1 MSSIYS
7 IVPRIRTPRVNPGE
21 TVEVE
26 IFLTGYGEIPKLRTF
41 KISHSSP
48 YLYKRDSKSK
58 IGVLEWCI
66 KVAENEKGDIIGVWT
81 GDSEADIR
89 ARGKVT
95 HIRAHEE
102 HPVDPFG
109 VIVELNPGYFLS
121 HKEVARLEG
130 EPVDEHDRRILSE
143 MTHDEIPPMLLKLNT
158 LENARSGDH
167 DIFLTLIYHDGAEL
181 KMDQKVVRFHV
192 NSWIERHAKT
202 LQWVVVVLG
211 LLALCMEIIQAIS
224 SVLPYLAFLFC

>member
-7 IVPRIRTPRVNPGE
+7 IVPRIRTPRINPGE

-26 IFLTGYGEIPKLRTF
+26 IFLTGYGEIPRLRIF

-66 KVAENEKGDIIGVWT
+66 KVAENEKGDITGVWT

-89 ARGKVT
+89 VRGKVT
-95 HIRAHEE
+95 RIRAHEE
-102 HPVDPFG
+102 YPIDPFG
-109 VIVELNPGYFLS
+109 VCVELNPGYFLS
-121 HKEVARLEG
+121 HNEVARLEG
-130 EPVDEHDRRILSE
+130 KPADEHDRRILSE
-143 MTHDEIPPMLLKLNT
+143 MTHGGISPMLLKLNT

-167 DIFLTLIYHDGAEL
+167 NIFLTLIYGDVAEL
-181 KMDQKVVRFHV
+181 KMDQKAVSFHV
-192 NSWIERHAKT
+192 NSWVEKHAKT

-211 LLALCMEIIQAIS
+211 LLALSMEIIQAIS
-224 SVLPYLAFLFC
+224 SVLPYI